1 MQLFCFVL
9 FCCGTCVILSE
20 LRSFFSCQPFITH
33 SGCCCFLLFFFAVSL
48 HINQE
53 DDGECVHGLLPAAM
67 QPPGC
72 LVKVRA
78 WFPQTLLSR
87 DAWLPHCQLP
97 WTPAVKRTG
106 HWYTHTNTRVRA
118 RTASLLHTKAAFR
131 LLISGEARRGSLTW
145 LYASHRIKTGIKMI
159 RETAGGQIIRKRPR
173 LNDGLRCRWE
183 L

>member
-1 MQLFCFVL
+1 MQYK
-9 FCCGTCVILSE
+9 S
-20 LRSFFSCQPFITH
+20 RKNNPFITH
-33 SGCCCFLLFFFAVSL
+33 SGCCCCFVFLFFAVSL

-106 HWYTHTNTRVRA
+106 HWYTHTHARALPRYAPRRPLSLCSLAVRLAEDLSPGCTRAIGSKLELKWLGKLR
-118 RTASLLHTKAAFR
+118 
-131 LLISGEARRGSLTW
+131 EAKS
-145 LYASHRIKTGIKMI
+145 
-159 RETAGGQIIRKRPR
+159 
-173 LNDGLRCRWE
+173 
-183 L
+183 